1 MKQKEFQKIFKSLSF
16 VNSKI
21 NLIEGKDENIHE
33 ILRYSIFRL
42 KKGNQNIR
50 IIENFDPSL
59 PLIRIDK
66 DAMIQVFDNLLLN
79 AHDALKK

>member
-1 MKQKEFQKIFKSLSF
+1 MKQREFQNFLNLYHLLIPKIDL
-16 VNSKI
+16 
-21 NLIEGKDENIHE
+21 LEGKNENIHE

-59 PLIRIDK
+59 PSIRIDK
-66 DAMIQVFDNLLLN
+66 ECNDSSF
-79 AHDALKK
+79 